1 MEKHYIEELHDLCFW
16 AELWHLGVWENRNVY
31 RVLVGSIKE
40 RGSLEDM
47 DIVGRIIL
55 RDILKKQNGVNLSG
69 SVDRPVVESCE

>member
-1 MEKHYIEELHDLCFW
+1 
-16 AELWHLGVWENRNVY
+16 
-31 RVLVGSIKE
+31 
-40 RGSLEDM
+40 M